1 MQCELKEFPTAL
13 VEDSGMDGEILE
25 VKDLAPSDL
34 GQQNFLVDLYKF
46 MKERGTPIERI
57 PHLGFKQVNL
67 LTLYKAVEKLG
78 GYEAV
83 TTSRLWKNIY
93 DELGGNPGSTSAA
106 TCTRRHYERLVL
118 PYERHMKGEEN
129 KPLPAF
135 KPRKQYNVIRNKEG
149 KGSSTG
155 EKERSKRRR
164 PKDSTQ
170 QSSEPN
176 EILPQVLSEDVEKD
190 ETEQVSLDK
199 ESPNPRNTT
208 TGSEDSKEQPL
219 NGLSLQNSCGTKS
232 PMQDVTRASENGISE
247 EVRDSNGP
255 SPEAVSKALMGN
267 KVVGHN
273 GHCVTADV
281 AMGLSEEM
289 AGGHIAVCEDDR
301 DASHQPQAS
310 PASKDERPAQ
320 LSHEVDKS
328 RPSMLRSK
336 RDQEIMS
343 PLAKKKFLAQGNDA
357 TSLSFNTAGIA
368 SAPAGATSVQS
379 SEVQHSPP
387 ASGSTPEVSIH
398 RPTVI
403 HHIQPPRQGHLD
415 YHLEWPFGSTP
426 AKYHVYS
433 LDRVTPVDG
442 QKAPEERDPKGRAVE
457 HSHPPQCFGNFC
469 CSPYMHGLVKPF
481 FHYPNKGSPFDCC
494 TSQRSFRELSS
505 TAVPTLTPDAHK
517 LTRHYGRALA
527 SNDQPTDLSLP
538 RASAANTPQ
547 TQVSWVTE
555 TKSNSLPLRKSS
567 FTGQASSS
575 SDSHPKACWVPPIS
589 VALPRR
595 VPAKRAKSTVSPTNV
610 KSGPPSCLLS
620 QPTQRSQKELDAA
633 YGKKLRIVSPL
644 LIAKDLDGNDS
655 HGDGKDQKSSIPDVP
670 TWLPTTMRPQD
681 PAFYDGVRTCFP
693 ASYGHHL
700 SHVKNPTL
708 YSPYI
713 PSFTVNS
720 FMVPAI
726 QGQVLS
732 SPGYPLDLY
741 KHLAAGTSYENLLR
755 HRLYSSPHLTSFNAG
770 HKL

>member
-1 MQCELKEFPTAL
+1 
-13 VEDSGMDGEILE
+13 
-25 VKDLAPSDL
+25 
-34 GQQNFLVDLYKF
+34 
-46 MKERGTPIERI
+46 
-57 PHLGFKQVNL
+57 
-67 LTLYKAVEKLG
+67 
-78 GYEAV
+78 
-83 TTSRLWKNIY
+83 
-93 DELGGNPGSTSAA
+93 
-106 TCTRRHYERLVL
+106 
-118 PYERHMKGEEN
+118 MKGEEN

-149 KGSSTG
+149 KGSSIG
-155 EKERSKRRR
+155 EKERSKRKR

-170 QSSEPN
+170 QSNEPN
-176 EILPQVLSEDVEKD
+176 GILPQVLSEDVGKD
-190 ETEQVSLDK
+190 KTEQISLDK

-247 EVRDSNGP
+247 EVRDANGP
-255 SPEAVSKALMGN
+255 SSEAVSKALMGN

-273 GHCVTADV
+273 GHCVTADL

-289 AGGHIAVCEDDR
+289 SGGDTAVCEDDR

-310 PASKDERPAQ
+310 MASKDECPAQ

-328 RPSMLRSK
+328 RLSMLRSK

-357 TSLSFNTAGIA
+357 TSLSFNTVGIA
-368 SAPAGATSVQS
+368 STPAGAKSVQS

-426 AKYHVYS
+426 ANYHVYS
-433 LDRVTPVDG
+433 LDRVTPFDG

-457 HSHPPQCFGNFC
+457 HSHAPQGFGNFC

-494 TSQRSFRELSS
+494 TNQRSFRELSS

-517 LTRHYGRALA
+517 LTRHYGRTLA

-538 RASAANTPQ
+538 RTSAVNTHQ

-555 TKSNSLPLRKSS
+555 TKSSSLPLRKSS

-595 VPAKRAKSTVSPTNV
+595 VPAKRAKSTVLPTNV

-644 LIAKDLDGNDS
+644 LIAKDLDGKDS
-655 HGDGKDQKSSIPDVP
+655 QRISDGKDQKSSLPDVP
-670 TWLPTTMRPQD
+670 TWLPTTLRPQD
-681 PAFYDGVRTCFP
+681 PAFYEGVRTCFP

-700 SHVKNPTL
+700 SHVKSPTL
-708 YSPYI
+708 YSPYM

-726 QGQVLS
+726 HGQVLS

-741 KHLAAGTSYENLLR
+741 KHLAAGSSYENLLR